1 MFFCWGGSFEITS
14 IFTLSTSSPVPDTLC
29 PSTIPSL
36 TMNQA
41 SVRDSFF
48 CWEKAWISPRSRS
61 KRAGEKS
68 ANESGSKFIPRFDS
82 SFVEFLQPCF
92 CFSNSKEFINVFM
105 RIGFGFP
112 IKLVSFHESQV
123 VTFDG
128 KFVCGFRNSDYE
140 TKSRSNNTVDSP
152 HGFII
157 HWIVISKIIKEVTEV
172 IDIEDWRIDNSR
184 VLRWIV
190 SLIEC
195 NSSVLSTKSSI
206 QNGKCGAQ
214 NTLCGELGEL
224 MHYFDQTFNS
234 FDFEEK
240 CGAQG

>member
-1 MFFCWGGSFEITS
+1 MLIEVGFGVVTS
-14 IFTLSTSSPVPDTLC
+14 WVWLSVARKRSRM
-29 PSTIPSL
+29 STRLLVSD
-36 TMNQA
+36 QA

-206 QNGKCGAQ
+206 QSTFRKMGSAAHKI
-214 NTLCGELGEL
+214 LCAVNLG
-224 MHYFDQTFNS
+224 S
-234 FDFEEK
+234 
-240 CGAQG
+240 